1 MISWLIES
9 LIASTLL
16 MVAVLALR
24 VPVRKAFGPD
34 IAYALWL
41 LPAARLVLPPLPGI
55 WHAAAVA
62 PVLRASQEVTV
73 LFVDPVGES
82 AVGPAAQ
89 PLWAILAVLLAILWV
104 VGAIAFFGWHWHHH
118 VRFCRR
124 MVEQAAASDDLD
136 GVRVIETDAA
146 TGPLAFGVLH
156 RYVAFPRDF
165 AERYEPEER
174 DLALAHELGHHA
186 RGDLIANWVALAV
199 LALHWFNPI
208 AWRAFRAFRADQE
221 IANDARVLAGM
232 NPMRR
237 HTYACAILKAAH
249 PTFLGGAVSATCHL
263 HTIDDLKGRLRML
276 TTTKISPVRLVT
288 GAGALSLLLVAGL
301 GLTASGTAAVAKVR
315 RSVETATGVDIARLD
330 QATVPPPPAAQ
341 AQAPADAAK
350 LPAPA
355 DAAEPVEPPAA
366 PHSTTTTTPTTIS
379 DDGKTRRKVVHV
391 VRRDKDGKVILDNLS
406 GMDNLPDVVTA
417 NCNTRGNTGPMVLNS
432 EKDGKKHIVIC
443 SDRIELVAAKG
454 AAIAANSKDIERK
467 AYASALTGLRAAREN
482 MLRSPEMG
490 AEARAQ
496 ALAGIDTAIAEVE
509 ADIAKAD

>member
-1 MISWLIES
+1 MIPTLI
-9 LIASTLL
+9 LRDARRHYASGGATFVVAFFLL
-16 MVAVLALR
+16 
-24 VPVRKAFGPD
+24 
-34 IAYALWL
+34 
-41 LPAARLVLPPLPGI
+41 
-55 WHAAAVA
+55 
-62 PVLRASQEVTV
+62 VTV
-73 LFVDPVGES
+73 LFPFAIGPDGALLARVGGGVIWAAALLAALLPVERL
-82 AVGPAAQ
+82 VGPDMEAGVLDQ
-89 PLWAILAVLLAILWV
+89 LAVRGMSMTAAAAAKTFAHWLSFAPPLMVAALVAAGLLELRVETLVTVEIGLAI
-104 VGAIAFFGWHWHHH
+104 GTPG
-118 VRFCRR
+118 
-124 MVEQAAASDDLD
+124 
-136 GVRVIETDAA
+136 
-146 TGPLAFGVLH
+146 LA
-156 RYVAFPRDF
+156 
-165 AERYEPEER
+165 
-174 DLALAHELGHHA
+174 
-186 RGDLIANWVALAV
+186 ALAV
-199 LALHWFNPI
+199 ATGALTAGLRGAGGLAGLLLLPLALPLLIF
-208 AWRAFRAFRADQE
+208 
-221 IANDARVLAGM
+221 
-232 NPMRR
+232 
-237 HTYACAILKAAH
+237 
-249 PTFLGGAVSATCHL
+249 
-263 HTIDDLKGRLRML
+263 
-276 TTTKISPVRLVT
+276 
-288 GAGALSLLLVAGL
+288 GAGSGDMGALKLLAAVSLLLVAGL

-366 PHSTTTTTPTTIS
+366 PHSTTTTTTTTIS